1 VQAGTLAAVAVP
13 VMQGVVV
20 SAQPV
25 AVADIQAKVH
35 GLVRNGKQSVHSD
48 DAWAYARSLTPEQA
62 SVRNHAGCKRCHNQ
76 KCCCPF
82 PGGLCCMYVVPC
94 KDGGGAC
101 GKDCLCMPCCVAGIC
116 LPLYSCLCCSC
127 ERSDNAWVTRDKHGV
142 MTGAIFLIDHE
153 EGTLAC
159 YSVKCCTT
167 QLKDEP
173 DCYWTA
179 M

>member
-1 VQAGTLAAVAVP
+1 MIPLEWIVQKFGTTKTSMPCFA
-13 VMQGVVV
+13 
-20 SAQPV
+20 
-25 AVADIQAKVH
+25 
-35 GLVRNGKQSVHSD
+35 
-48 DAWAYARSLTPEQA
+48 
-62 SVRNHAGCKRCHNQ
+62 
-76 KCCCPF
+76 
-82 PGGLCCMYVVPC
+82 PGSTGC

-116 LPLYSCLCCSC
+116 LPLYSCICCSC